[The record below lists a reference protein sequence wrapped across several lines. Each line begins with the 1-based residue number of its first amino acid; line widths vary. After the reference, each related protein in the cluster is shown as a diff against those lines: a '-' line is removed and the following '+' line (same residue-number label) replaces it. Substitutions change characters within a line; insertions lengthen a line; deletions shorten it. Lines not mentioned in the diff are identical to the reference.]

1 VAPARALGWC
11 MPEAMASG
19 LPIACSRLTATS
31 EILDYAGLGFDP
43 KDQRG
48 MANAMPELGE
58 CPELRASKAWAAA
71 EQAHECSCKRRM
83 DEMFRFFAEVTDDH
97 GRGSRVLS

>member
-19 LPIACSRLTATS
+19 LPIACSRLTAMS
-31 EILDYAGLGFDP
+31 EILDYAALGFDP
-43 KDQRG
+43 KGQGG
-48 MANAMPELGE
+48 MANAMLELGE
-58 CPELRASKAWAAA
+58 CPELRASKARAAY
-71 EQAHECSCKRRM
+71 EQAHEYSRKRRR
-83 DEMFRFFAEVTDDH
+83 DEMFRFFAEVTDDR